1 MIKRDFKVSIIIP
14 LYNSEKTIG
23 QLVEELIKTLKDYNF
38 EIVLMNDCSRDKTH
52 EICLHKFGTYP
63 EFIRY
68 FKLSRNFGEHNA
80 VIAGLN
86 QATGDYAIIMDD
98 DFQNPPEEL
107 PRIIEYMLENK
118 FDVLYT
124 YYKEKKHGWY
134 RNIGSLFNDRIATF
148 LLKKP
153 KNLYLSSFK
162 CINRFLINEIIK
174 YRGPYPYIDGLILR
188 ITRNIGQIL
197 VSHEER
203 VVGKS
208 NYNLTKLVSLWLNMF
223 INFSIIP
230 LRLSF
235 LAGSI
240 LTFFGIS
247 LILYFLFELYI
258 WNPAGEWPPG
268 WASLLICIII
278 FAGAQLISLGLIG
291 EYLGKL
297 FLTDNGTP
305 QFIIREQYE
314 RINQNE
320 DIHTN

>member
-1 MIKRDFKVSIIIP
+1 MNKENFKVSIVIP
-14 LYNSEKTIG
+14 VYNSEETIG
-23 QLVEELIKTLKDYNF
+23 RLVEELIGTLRNYNF
-38 EIVLMNDCSRDKTH
+38 EIVLINDCGRDRTH
-52 EICLHKFGTYP
+52 EICLHKFEKYP
-63 EFIRY
+63 DVIRY

-86 QATGDYAIIMDD
+86 QVTGNYAIIMDD
-98 DFQNPPEEL
+98 DFQNPPREV
-107 PRIIEYMLENK
+107 PRMIEYMLENK
-118 FDVLYT
+118 FDALYT
-124 YYKEKKHGWY
+124 YYEGKKHSWY

-153 KNLYLSSFK
+153 KDLYLSSFK

-174 YRGPYPYIDGLILR
+174 YSGPYPYIDGLILR
-188 ITRNIGQIL
+188 VTRNIGRIL
-197 VSHEER
+197 VYHEER
-203 VVGKS
+203 AVGKS

-247 LILYFLFELYI
+247 LILYFLFDLYI
-258 WNPAGEWPPG
+258 WNPEGKWPPG
-268 WASLLICIII
+268 WASLLVCVII
-278 FAGAQLISLGLIG
+278 FSGAQLISLGLIG

-305 QFIIREQYE
+305 QFVIREYYE
-314 RINQNE
+314 KNK
-320 DIHTN
+320 T